1 MAKRVAKDKDT
12 EQTLDDIGSRGSA
25 QGDKIEHK

>member
-12 EQTLDDIGSRGSA
+12 EQTLDDIGSCGLT